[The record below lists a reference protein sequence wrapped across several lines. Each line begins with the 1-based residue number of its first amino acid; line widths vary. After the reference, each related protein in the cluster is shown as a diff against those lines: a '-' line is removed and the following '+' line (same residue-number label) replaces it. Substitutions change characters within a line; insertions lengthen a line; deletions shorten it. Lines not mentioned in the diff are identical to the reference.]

1 MVASQAY
8 LFAFGGGAQL
18 RFRNGIFVEGS
29 LDQFKKTGQRV
40 FIDGEEV
47 FPLGIANTIT
57 IRPLMFTGGFRFG
70 STRSFVPYVGGSIGA
85 FHLDERTPFSDDEEG
100 VNESRTGY
108 RMSGGIEFRGDQSL
122 STAIEAAYTRV
133 PDSLGVGGVSQVVGE
148 RDLGGFEFR
157 VKVLFGR

>member
-57 IRPLMFTGGFRFG
+57 VRPLMFTGGFRFG
-70 STRSFVPYVGGSIGA
+70 STRSFVPYVGGGIGT

-100 VNESRTGY
+100 VDESRTGY
-108 RMSGGIEFRGDQSL
+108 RMSGGIEFRGNQSV

-157 VKVLFGR
+157 LKVLFGR